1 MSVKSLTVVFLLTLS
16 FLFAENSNRTCTI
29 SGRITNEHN
38 EPLPNCNVMV
48 KQIGEGTASDTRGYY
63 SLKLPAGNYT
73 LEYKFVGYQNVT
85 REITIS
91 EGQTSLTINIKL
103 KQSTIT
109 QKTVTVTG
117 EREEL
122 TISAQ
127 KLESMDIHNMPT
139 VYSDVLRSIKILP
152 GVTSNNELSTSYN
165 VRGGNYDE
173 NLIYLNGYEIHR
185 PFLLRKGVE
194 ENQSLVNPDMVEDL
208 SFYGGGFPAR
218 FGDKLS
224 SALEV
229 KYKTGSSTKI
239 EGKARADL
247 LNAGLTFR
255 NKYKNLS
262 WTVGGRYAYPGIF
275 LEGLQTKGDFNP
287 EFYDVQA
294 ILNYEFSKNVNLE
307 LFGISASNKFDLT
320 PKDWVG
326 NFHGF
331 SREDFREIKIEFEGN
346 KDYNYNTQLLGLK
359 LQSKLTDNSFFKIS
373 FAHYYTKEEEKI
385 DLIGDVYY
393 SENALDFLGPIEYD
407 FVKKQFEE
415 ADNYLELKTFEIHPT
430 FRLNLKKHS
439 LLLGFTYKVQQ
450 FENSIDEKFWEVGDS
465 LILTPVPEETDR
477 FNDIDLKSYSAYIQ
491 DVITFSDKFQLNLG
505 IRGSYYDYN
514 EETLIS
520 PRVSA
525 HYYYSP
531 VTTFRFSAGFYAQ
544 QPFIYELRS
553 VEDLEATKLK
563 SQKSIHLIAGWEQKF
578 LNNTEL
584 NVEAYYKILDDIL
597 PYHID
602 DVKLVYES
610 TNANEGFAF
619 GVDVLLKG
627 EVLPGTRNWIGY
639 SYLNTKEREKE
650 TSDYTRRI
658 LDQTH
663 TLQLFIQDKG
673 KKNKKLQS
681 HLRILMGSGFLFHPR
696 TIGVDPETKEEA
708 LVVNNDRIDEFSR
721 FFRADMGLT
730 WRMKFSNDW
739 KLVVVAEVL
748 NVFDNK
754 NALSY
759 SFQHVIPGSKVPF
772 RVPHLLSRR
781 TVNIGA
787 QLTF

>member
-1 MSVKSLTVVFLLTLS
+1 MSVKSFAVVFLFTFAL
-16 FLFAENSNRTCTI
+16 LFAGNNAKTCTI
-29 SGRITNEHN
+29 HGKITNEFN
-38 EPLPNCNVMV
+38 ESLPNCNVMV
-48 KQIGEGTASDTRGYY
+48 KQLSEGTASDASGYY
-63 SLKLPAGNYT
+63 SLKLSPGKYT
-73 LEYKFVGYQNVT
+73 LEFKFVGYQNET

-91 EGQTSLTINIKL
+91 EGQTNLVLNIKL

-109 QKTVTVTG
+109 QETVTVTG
-117 EREEL
+117 DREEL

-173 NLIYLNGYEIHR
+173 NLIYLNGYEIYR

-194 ENQSLVNPDMVEDL
+194 ENQSLVNPDMVQDL

-229 KYKTGSSTKI
+229 KYKTGKESKI
-239 EGKARADL
+239 QGKARADL

-255 NKYKNLS
+255 SKYKNLS
-262 WTVGGRYAYPGIF
+262 WTIGGRYAYPGIF
-275 LEGLQTKGDFNP
+275 LDGLQTKGDFNP
-287 EFYDVQA
+287 SFYDVQA
-294 ILNYEFSKNVNLE
+294 IVKYDFSKNTNLE
-307 LFGISASNKFDLT
+307 FFGIHATNKFDLT

-331 SREDFREIKIEFEGN
+331 SRLDFRELKITFDGN
-346 KDYNYNTQLLGLK
+346 KDYNYTTQLFGLRLSTK
-359 LQSKLTDNSFFKIS
+359 LSDNSLFKIS
-373 FAHYYTKEEEKI
+373 GASYYTKEEELI
-385 DLIGDVYY
+385 DLKGDVFY
-393 SENALDFLGPIEYD
+393 SENAQEILGPKE
-407 FVKKQFEE
+407 FVYIKRQFEK
-415 ADNYLELKTFEIHPT
+415 ADNHLELKTYEIQSS
-430 FRLNLKKHS
+430 FRINLKNHS
-439 LLLGFTYKVQQ
+439 LLAGFVYKTQKY
-450 FENSIDEKFWEVGDS
+450 ENSIDEKFWEIGDS
-465 LILTPVPEETDR
+465 LILTPEPEITKK
-477 FNDIDLKSYSAYIQ
+477 FNDLDLNSYSGYIQ
-491 DVITFSDKFQLNLG
+491 DVITFSDQFQLNLG
-505 IRGSYYDYN
+505 VRASYYDYN

-531 VTTFRFSAGFYAQ
+531 VTTFRFSAGYYAQ

-553 VEDLEATKLK
+553 VDDPKETRLK
-563 SQKSIHLIAGWEQKF
+563 SQKSIHFIAGWEQKF

-584 NVEAYYKILDDIL
+584 NVEAYYKKLDDIL

-602 DVKLVYES
+602 DVKLVYEDKNS
-610 TNANEGFAF
+610 NEGYAF
-619 GVDVLLKG
+619 GLDVLLKG
-627 EVLPGTRNWIGY
+627 EVIPGTRNWIGY
-639 SYLNTKEREKE
+639 SYLNSKERKKG
-650 TSDYTRRI
+650 TSEYTRRL

-673 KKNKKLQS
+673 KKNKNIQS
-681 HLRILMGSGFLFHPR
+681 HLRVLVGSGFLYHPR
-696 TIGVDPETKEEA
+696 TIGKDADGNEA
-708 LVVNNDRIDEFSR
+708 LIVDNDKVEEFSR
-721 FFRADMGLT
+721 FFRADMGVT
-730 WRMKFSNDW
+730 WRTTLKNGW
-739 KLVVVAEVL
+739 KLVIVAEVL
-748 NVFDNK
+748 NVFNNK

-772 RVPHLLSRR
+772 RVPHLLSRQ
-781 TVNIGA
+781 TFNIGA